1 MFKKLL
7 FGALA
12 LALSGVASAQGIGMG
27 NGRLLSKTA
36 SPQAFG
42 QQRSVKS
49 KLASE
54 QVRNMMWVAP
64 QKADAAGV
72 LSLDKAARQDS
83 KTLWFSYRNGSSL
96 YPLNLNETTLYHL
109 CILVPYGYAGA
120 TIDSISALF
129 GTKECMSDLKIWFAG
144 VEYDDEGNY
153 IIPTTPEAADYYFAV
168 DTTQIQ
174 GCTAEGSTINIFED
188 KLALPEPYVIPQDGC
203 FVGYTFTFTGDVKD
217 DDLAFL
223 TMGTDQASGGFFYM
237 SSGQYTGWGQLY
249 GQGYGNLTLAVH
261 CDVTGLESHDIA
273 VGSAI
278 ENTGIV
284 GQQGLLS
291 FPIMNNGFDPV
302 NEFTY
307 TVDVNGEVSEPQTYT
322 FADPLPAQNSTT
334 LSFPV
339 IPNQANEN
347 YVSVNITEVNG
358 MGNTSSYS
366 SGEGSIFALEE
377 RIPRK
382 AVVEVL
388 SSTQD
393 GMAPSNY
400 VGIDRMKAELGSS
413 VIPLVGH
420 FGVYAADG
428 QTVLDDPMQSESYG
442 TVADAFGFQLNQA
455 VFNRVMV
462 GDAYCGVTYPYT
474 VDGEGNI
481 HMLYGATESVN
492 LVDSLYPAEASV
504 TLDAY
509 YINLSKNSI
518 AVEVATQFGISRI
531 SSDYGLAFVLT
542 EDGQRGSAESWLQ
555 TNYYSQQFADLYEQE
570 TGTPFTLLDPFKNA
584 DMQGWIDL
592 SPIVEMVHDDVILN
606 IWDGT
611 TGVDGSVPS
620 MVIAGQEQIYSRTF
634 DISGLENIQ
643 NKEAL
648 KMAVLLINRNNGTIV
663 NADQVALGS
672 GPEPDTT
679 GISDAEASGEGPT
692 EVARYGVNGVRL
704 DAPTKG
710 LNIIKYSDGS
720 VKKVVVK

>member
-1 MFKKLL
+1 M
-7 FGALA
+7 
-12 LALSGVASAQGIGMG
+12 
-27 NGRLLSKTA
+27 
-36 SPQAFG
+36 
-42 QQRSVKS
+42 
-49 KLASE
+49 
-54 QVRNMMWVAP
+54 
-64 QKADAAGV
+64 
-72 LSLDKAARQDS
+72 
-83 KTLWFSYRNGSSL
+83 
-96 YPLNLNETTLYHL
+96 
-109 CILVPYGYAGA
+109 
-120 TIDSISALF
+120 
-129 GTKECMSDLKIWFAG
+129 
-144 VEYDDEGNY
+144 
-153 IIPTTPEAADYYFAV
+153 
-168 DTTQIQ
+168 
-174 GCTAEGSTINIFED
+174 
-188 KLALPEPYVIPQDGC
+188 
-203 FVGYTFTFTGDVKD
+203 
-217 DDLAFL
+217 
-223 TMGTDQASGGFFYM
+223 
-237 SSGQYTGWGQLY
+237 
-249 GQGYGNLTLAVH
+249 
-261 CDVTGLESHDIA
+261 
-273 VGSAI
+273 
-278 ENTGIV
+278 
-284 GQQGLLS
+284 
-291 FPIMNNGFDPV
+291 
-302 NEFTY
+302 
-307 TVDVNGEVSEPQTYT
+307 
-322 FADPLPAQNSTT
+322 
-334 LSFPV
+334 
-339 IPNQANEN
+339 
-347 YVSVNITEVNG
+347 
-358 MGNTSSYS
+358 
-366 SGEGSIFALEE
+366 
-377 RIPRK
+377 
-382 AVVEVL
+382 
-388 SSTQD
+388 
-393 GMAPSNY
+393 
-400 VGIDRMKAELGSS
+400 
-413 VIPLVGH
+413 
-420 FGVYAADG
+420 
-428 QTVLDDPMQSESYG
+428 
-442 TVADAFGFQLNQA
+442 
-455 VFNRVMV
+455 
-462 GDAYCGVTYPYT
+462 
-474 VDGEGNI
+474 

-555 TNYYSQQFADLYEQE
+555 TNYYSQQFADLYEQQ